1 MPEQVDR
8 PVAAMRSGDSL
19 LLCSLCGRIV
29 GNSSVLRQDG
39 FGGCGYLSGILHRAV
54 SRGPCR
60 CVSGAGV
67 RYEVLGLPRDSS
79 LLWQVRVVPKI
90 DVPGTTRTAGESDA
104 RFYGDAQQQRQCVD
118 NQAVDRSDERHAQ
131 TAREQRECDGVSG
144 CLDDLENGVKADHH
158 TQHSEGAGQ
167 QSELLDPAR
176 RFPCAEEHGDQTEG
190 ECGHPAVAAFQ
201 VEIGR

>member
-1 MPEQVDR
+1 MCGKVCWEAGFSVSGRRQGPAFQPVCRGGRVQMSEQVDR

-39 FGGCGYLSGILHRAV
+39 FGRCGYLSGILHRAV

-90 DVPGTTRTAGESDA
+90 DVPGTTRTG
-104 RFYGDAQQQRQCVD
+104 RRVRC
-118 NQAVDRSDERHAQ
+118 AV
-131 TAREQRECDGVSG
+131 
-144 CLDDLENGVKADHH
+144 L
-158 TQHSEGAGQ
+158 
-167 QSELLDPAR
+167 R
-176 RFPCAEEHGDQTEG
+176 RCA
-190 ECGHPAVAAFQ
+190 AAAI
-201 VEIGR
+201 VRR

>member
-54 SRGPCR
+54 PRGPCR

-90 DVPGTTRTAGESDA
+90 DVPGTTRTG
-104 RFYGDAQQQRQCVD
+104 RRVRC
-118 NQAVDRSDERHAQ
+118 AV
-131 TAREQRECDGVSG
+131 
-144 CLDDLENGVKADHH
+144 L
-158 TQHSEGAGQ
+158 
-167 QSELLDPAR
+167 R
-176 RFPCAEEHGDQTEG
+176 RCA
-190 ECGHPAVAAFQ
+190 AAAT
-201 VEIGR
+201 VRR

>member
-1 MPEQVDR
+1 MCGKVCWEAGFSVSGRRQGPAFQPVCRGGRVQMPEQVDR

-79 LLWQVRVVPKI
+79 LLWQGRAEDRCPRY
-90 DVPGTTRTAGESDA
+90 DPHGPESQMRGFTAMRSSSDSA
-104 RFYGDAQQQRQCVD
+104 
-118 NQAVDRSDERHAQ
+118 
-131 TAREQRECDGVSG
+131 
-144 CLDDLENGVKADHH
+144 
-158 TQHSEGAGQ
+158 
-167 QSELLDPAR
+167 
-176 RFPCAEEHGDQTEG
+176 
-190 ECGHPAVAAFQ
+190 
-201 VEIGR
+201 

>member
-1 MPEQVDR
+1 MWKSLLGSRLFCFREATGAGILTGMQG
-8 PVAAMRSGDSL
+8 RSRSNAGTSRSPCRGNAIGDSL

-54 SRGPCR
+54 PRGPCR

-90 DVPGTTRTAGESDA
+90 DVPGTTRTG
-104 RFYGDAQQQRQCVD
+104 RRVRC
-118 NQAVDRSDERHAQ
+118 AV
-131 TAREQRECDGVSG
+131 
-144 CLDDLENGVKADHH
+144 L
-158 TQHSEGAGQ
+158 
-167 QSELLDPAR
+167 R
-176 RFPCAEEHGDQTEG
+176 RCA
-190 ECGHPAVAAFQ
+190 AAAT
-201 VEIGR
+201 VRR

>member
-1 MPEQVDR
+1 M
-8 PVAAMRSGDSL
+8 

-54 SRGPCR
+54 PRGPCR

-90 DVPGTTRTAGESDA
+90 DVPGTTRTG
-104 RFYGDAQQQRQCVD
+104 RRVRC
-118 NQAVDRSDERHAQ
+118 AV
-131 TAREQRECDGVSG
+131 
-144 CLDDLENGVKADHH
+144 L
-158 TQHSEGAGQ
+158 
-167 QSELLDPAR
+167 R
-176 RFPCAEEHGDQTEG
+176 RCA
-190 ECGHPAVAAFQ
+190 AAAT
-201 VEIGR
+201 VRR

>member
-1 MPEQVDR
+1 M
-8 PVAAMRSGDSL
+8 

-79 LLWQVRVVPKI
+79 LLWQVRVVPKHG
-90 DVPGTTRTAGESDA
+90 PESQMRGFTAMRSSSDSA
-104 RFYGDAQQQRQCVD
+104 
-118 NQAVDRSDERHAQ
+118 
-131 TAREQRECDGVSG
+131 
-144 CLDDLENGVKADHH
+144 
-158 TQHSEGAGQ
+158 
-167 QSELLDPAR
+167 
-176 RFPCAEEHGDQTEG
+176 
-190 ECGHPAVAAFQ
+190 
-201 VEIGR
+201 